1 MYADDLC
8 IATQKQ
14 SFEEVEKT
22 LGDTLAGLTPYYAA
36 NRLRA
41 NPEKTQIS
49 TFHLKNRD
57 AQRELKVVWHG
68 KLLTFSHKPVYLGV
82 TLDRCLTYK
91 DHIAKTKA
99 KTGARNSILKKL
111 ANTNWGTDARTT
123 RTTALALCFSS
134 AEYASP
140 VWDRSSHASKIDPVL
155 NAACRAISGCLRPT
169 RVDDLYLLCGI
180 APPHIRRAVSSQLEK
195 LKKENDPLHPLYE
208 QDPARKRL
216 KSRHSFLHSVEPLE
230 GSARTRRLNL
240 WSSHLQT
247 TPHKLSFSPKESLPP
262 GSSEA
267 WSTWSSLNRLR
278 TGTGR
283 CKSLMQKWGF
293 NEDGQTTC
301 ECGDEQTMKHLL
313 VCPIL
318 PQPCTHEDLE
328 EFNPRARSCAQHWAG
343 VV

>member
-1 MYADDLC
+1 M
-8 IATQKQ
+8 
-14 SFEEVEKT
+14 
-22 LGDTLAGLTPYYAA
+22 
-36 NRLRA
+36 NRHHQTTNHLRA

-68 KLLTFSHKPVYLGV
+68 KLLAYSHKPVYLGV

-99 KTGARNSILKKL
+99 KTGARNSILNTL
-111 ANTNWGTDARTT
+111 ANTNWGTDAKTIRTT
-123 RTTALALCFSS
+123 SMALCFSC
-134 AEYASP
+134 AEYAFP
-140 VWDRSSHASKIDPVL
+140 VWSRSPHASKIVPVL

-169 RVDDLYLLCGI
+169 RVEDQYLLCGI

-195 LKKENDPLHPLYE
+195 LKQENNPLHPLFE
-208 QDPARKRL
+208 QDPARMRL
-216 KSRHSFLHSVEPLE
+216 KSRHSFLHSVEPLD
-230 GSARTRRLNL
+230 GSARTGRLTL
-240 WSSHLQT
+240 WSSQLQT

-262 GSSEA
+262 GSSET

-283 CKSLMQKWGF
+283 CKSLMQNWGF

-301 ECGDEQTMKHLL
+301 ECVDEQTMKHML
-313 VCPIL
+313 VCP
-318 PQPCTHEDLE
+318 
-328 EFNPRARSCAQHWAG
+328 RSAPSCHNRVTKQTWKSSTPS
-343 VV
+343 